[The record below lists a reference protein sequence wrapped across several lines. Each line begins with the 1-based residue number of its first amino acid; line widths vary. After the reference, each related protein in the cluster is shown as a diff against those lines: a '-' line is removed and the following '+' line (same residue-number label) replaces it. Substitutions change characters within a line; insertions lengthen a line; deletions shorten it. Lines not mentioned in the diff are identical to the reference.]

1 MKKMCVW
8 LLMALGLGGCAS
20 EVTRHP
26 VDLSRARQPPDK
38 SFVASQTVMLRL
50 DSGYDRSIRAGTEFV
65 DVGGIAQGD
74 ILKPTNAN
82 FTVEGAHMHE
92 AYLVVR
98 RNLKKRATS
107 GRRWDRGRKP
117 RPKRNR
123 DGVHSCWTS

>member
-92 AYLVVR
+92 AYLVVKMGR
-98 RNLKKRATS
+98 IVGFYLPVEKSFSPLSTS
-107 GRRWDRGRKP
+107 VALPLEIKEF
-117 RPKRNR
+117 PK
-123 DGVHSCWTS
+123 